1 MPAVVPLTVHGS
13 REPKRSR
20 GIPSHIRQCVMIMV
34 RGLPD
39 DPERKAVDYVRAAHS
54 VGIDPALMRRWLNR
68 GEVRALLYHENKQF
82 IAELSSGNAFALQ
95 ELRDNARNEMV
106 RLGAIK
112 QIHEMHQA
120 EVAARQPASSE
131 GARFQLNIVT
141 HTSAPSA
148 VTIDSHRSC
157 PRFHTLIRPGRQCRY
172 LSHCLMCLMSRCLSL
187 TQSRSSA
194 CVASRGNR
202 LSLIPLRYPGS
213 WVTRLMPGI
222 SSI

>member
-1 MPAVVPLTVHGS
+1 LAQPRRSAGVAVP
-13 REPKRSR
+13 RE
-20 GIPSHIRQCVMIMV
+20 QV
-34 RGLPD
+34 
-39 DPERKAVDYVRAAHS
+39 
-54 VGIDPALMRRWLNR
+54 
-68 GEVRALLYHENKQF
+68 

-148 VTIDSHRSC
+148 VTIDSHPIMPTVPHAYPTRA
-157 PRFHTLIRPGRQCRY
+157 PVP
-172 LSHCLMCLMSRCLSL
+172 LSEPLPYVPDAAVPELQPAL
-187 TQSRSSA
+187 RSSA
-194 CVASRGNR
+194 RSSNTDV
-202 LSLIPLRYPGS
+202 PGS
-213 WVTRLMPGI
+213 TDASHVLPNRAYGQ
-222 SSI
+222 SGGA